1 MATSGR
7 FDWSMQCAPPA
18 NSLFGMDLTKEDL
31 PCSKKTCQRI
41 PDEGHYSSNQ
51 HTKPNI
57 WNPTIR
63 DFDDFWNI
71 CSFMGK
77 NDKSE
82 KIWRSDH
89 RFGFYGVMVVWYK
102 GRNRAISAPSYI
114 I

>member
-1 MATSGR
+1 MYHMYRLYGHENRELREISGK
-7 FDWSMQCAPPA
+7 F
-18 NSLFGMDLTKEDL
+18 SLGQFENL
-31 PCSKKTCQRI
+31 
-41 PDEGHYSSNQ
+41 GHYSSNQ

-82 KIWRSDH
+82 KNWRSDH